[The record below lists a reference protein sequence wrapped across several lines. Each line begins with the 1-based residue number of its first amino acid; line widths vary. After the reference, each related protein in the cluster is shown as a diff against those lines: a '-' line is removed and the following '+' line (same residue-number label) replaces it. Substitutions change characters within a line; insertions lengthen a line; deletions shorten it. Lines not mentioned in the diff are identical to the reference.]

1 MTAPLIT
8 WLYSPPN
15 RADRIRKAM
24 GYGADAVI
32 YDLEDA
38 VAPADRPLARE
49 NLLRALEGF
58 VPTDE
63 TPHLQVR
70 VNPVGT
76 ADFERDLETVRA
88 LPVVRSIRVPKVD
101 SAAQIDQAIERAGGQ
116 LDLHALVETA
126 RGVQNLREIC
136 AHAGVASVSL
146 GEGDLRAALRITG
159 DVVLDQI
166 RGALV
171 IALAAAGKHSPMGAA
186 SLNIRDHAALFAD
199 TQHLARLGFLGRT
212 AIHPGQLEHIR
223 AAFRPDR
230 AEYEK
235 ARAILQSLPNAD
247 DPAQNASTLADGTFI
262 DLPVVVRA
270 RQVAELWAATAA
282 P

>member
-1 MTAPLIT
+1 MIT
-8 WLYSPPN
+8 WLYTPPN
-15 RADRIRKAM
+15 RADRILKAM
-24 GYGADAVI
+24 TYGADAVI

-49 NLLRALEGF
+49 NLTRALEGF
-58 VPTDE
+58 TATDA

-76 ADFERDLETVRA
+76 ADFDRDLEVVHG
-88 LPVVRSIRVPKVD
+88 LPAVQSIRVPKVD
-101 SAAQIDQAIERAGGQ
+101 SAEDLDRIVAAAGERLQ
-116 LDLHALVETA
+116 VHALVETA
-126 RGVQNLREIC
+126 RGVQNLAEIA
-136 AHAGVASVSL
+136 AHEGVSGVSL

-171 IALAAAGKHSPMGAA
+171 IALAAAGKPSPMGAA
-186 SLNIRDHAALFAD
+186 SLNIRDHAALLAD

-223 AAFRPDR
+223 AAFRPDP

-235 ARAILQSLPNAD
+235 ARAILDSLAGSE
-247 DPAQNASTLADGTFI
+247 DPAQNASALADGTFI
-262 DLPVVVRA
+262 DRPVVVRA
-270 RQVAELWAATAA
+270 QQVVELWAATT
-282 P
+282 